1 MIDYDTGK
9 IKTREDFVRF
19 LRFLYHTYLHEG
31 STWEN
36 EHLENF
42 LEALTG
48 YTEELPG
55 TYQRNGEDVNAD
67 TPSWQVFADML
78 IGATLHK

>member
-1 MIDYDTGK
+1 MTDYDTSK

-36 EHLENF
+36 ENLENF
-42 LEALTG
+42 LEALTWH
-48 YTEELPG
+48 TEELPG
-55 TYQRNGEDVNAD
+55 SYQKNGENID
-67 TPSWQVFADML
+67 TDPPSWQIFADIL

>member
-1 MIDYDTGK
+1 MTSYDTSK

-31 STWEN
+31 ATWEN
-36 EHLENF
+36 ETLENF
-42 LEALTG
+42 LEALTWH
-48 YTEELPG
+48 TEELPVS
-55 TYQRNGEDVNAD
+55 YQKNGEDINTD